1 MATDN
6 LTGQEIKDL
15 IIKFN
20 LDESINDLKR
30 YYSTPTTWEII
41 NQSRK
46 EPIHTQFL
54 AWFFGNKDFNADPN
68 AGPIKKLIVLL
79 LKWANMQDCAEFDE
93 ELANSI
99 YSQTLSILSYN
110 VIAEYP
116 IFIEQTSE
124 DKPAYGKG
132 DIDIVI
138 KCVARVNGVVRN
150 INIAI
155 ENKIGAPETTKCF
168 DKNGKKLDK
177 PNKRNT
183 ETTLYQTEAYYQYMT
198 EKYKDDINLFVFLKP
213 TDYNLENIEK
223 AECECKKYI
232 QINYQE
238 LLDNILQPVSEQ
250 KDISEENKFRLK
262 DYIKTLGKPSETGDD
277 NDDDS
282 NKHIIIMA
290 MEQKERELLTTFFK
304 NNEDLIRAAI
314 NALGD
319 EELSK
324 SMAKVE
330 RKGRSKNAYT
340 INHQGDYSMYEVLEK
355 FVEFRLT
362 NSSVSV
368 QNIDQEIRGYIGGT
382 RVNISDTQ
390 NIKVCQEGNK
400 PHGTFTFSGREIRYT
415 KQWSDGGSN
424 PNFTKFREGVSNKY
438 PNFQIDVI

>member
-1 MATDN
+1 MTIEN
-6 LTGQEIKDL
+6 LTEQDIKDL
-15 IIKFN
+15 IIEFN

-46 EPIHTQFL
+46 ETSHTQFL

-79 LKWANMQDCAEFDE
+79 LKWANKQVNAAFDK

-99 YSQTLSILSYN
+99 YSQSLSILSYD
-110 VIAEYP
+110 VSAESP
-116 IFIEQTSE
+116 IFIEPYKE
-124 DKPAYGKG
+124 GY
-132 DIDIVI
+132 IDILV
-138 KCVARVNGVVRN
+138 KCVAKVNNKVKN

-168 DKNGKKLDK
+168 IKNDTRQSK
-177 PNKRNT
+177 PNKT
-183 ETTLYQTEAYYQYMT
+183 ILYQTEAYYQYIT

-213 TDYNLENIEK
+213 TDRDLEYIK
-223 AECECKKYI
+223 QAECKCDKYI

-238 LLDNILQPVSEQ
+238 ILDNIIQPVSDQ
-250 KDISEENKFRLK
+250 KDISVENMYRLK
-262 DYIKTLGKPSETGDD
+262 DYIKTLGKPAET
-277 NDDDS
+277 DDDT
-282 NKHIIIMA
+282 NKNIIIMA

-324 SMAKVE
+324 SME
-330 RKGRSKNAYT
+330 SFNRKTRSKYS
-340 INHQGDYSMYEVLEK
+340 INGEGCYSMYEVLEK
-355 FVEFRLT
+355 FVEFRLADT
-362 NSSVSV
+362 SVSV
-368 QNIDQEIRGYIGGT
+368 QDIDKEIDKFIRSE
-382 RVNISDTQ
+382 RVNVSDTQ
-390 NIKVCQEGNK
+390 GRLVFQEGK
-400 PHGTFTFSGREIRYT
+400 KSHGTFTFNDCEIRYT

-424 PNFTKFREGVSNKY
+424 PTFTRFRQGVSGKY
-438 PNFQIDVI
+438 PNDFKIDVI